1 MVVRKGGHY
10 SGGWGGGG
18 GGGGGG
24 GSTLGLF
31 KQHLGARELLLK
43 INISILHSPVAG
55 FARD

>member
-1 MVVRKGGHY
+1 MVVRR
-10 SGGWGGGG
+10 G